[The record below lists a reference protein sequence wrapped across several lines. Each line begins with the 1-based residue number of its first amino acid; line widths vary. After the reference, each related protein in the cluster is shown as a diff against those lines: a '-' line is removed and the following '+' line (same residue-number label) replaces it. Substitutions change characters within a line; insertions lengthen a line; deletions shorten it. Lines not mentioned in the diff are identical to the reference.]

1 MVRIDLGQGG
11 KIIGTKRVSPNGQ
24 VSGLREFAGQE
35 ILVVLPGTPGAPTPE
50 DVVADIR
57 KTVEDQMAVA
67 FQQYE
72 SLRSTYGTPEQ
83 AARTFLQGVNL
94 FPNPFLG
101 DLVQK
106 WAESQPVPAG
116 KRRAAPAARSRSRS
130 GARADPR

>member
-1 MVRIDLGQGG
+1 MVRIDLGHGG

-24 VSGLREFAGQE
+24 VSGLREFAGRE
-35 ILVVLPGTPGAPTPE
+35 ILVVLPGMPGAPTPE
-50 DVVADIR
+50 DVVADMR

-72 SLRSTYGTPEQ
+72 NLRSTYGTPEQ
-83 AARTFLQGVNL
+83 AAQTFLQGASL

-106 WAESQPVPAG
+106 WVQSQAG
-116 KRRAAPAARSRSRS
+116 DTTKPRGDRAPDQRKKRGRPGGR
-130 GARADPR
+130 